1 MEWQNVELPH
11 LIFNHYRMPLVGQNL
26 AERIH
31 RRVSNARG
39 LRVYKVVL

>member
-11 LIFNHYRMPLVGQNL
+11 LIFNHYRLLVVGQDL
-26 AERIH
+26 AAPI
-31 RRVSNARG
+31 RRRASGARG